1 MDAAEKFI
9 DALVNAGRVVKPN
22 GQDRWIAQ
30 CPAHDD
36 GNPSL
41 SVARGRGQVLMF
53 CFAGCQVQDIALAVG
68 WSMDSLFDD
77 PKGVT
82 YEYKSAGRTV
92 RRVHRSPSKQFR
104 QEVLEQ
110 GDGALY
116 VPDGLDLE
124 AAMSAGLPVFI
135 PEGEKDV
142 DALFKLGDVVAVTS
156 AGGAQAWRK
165 ADWSRLS
172 VASSII
178 VVADPDEPGMVRA
191 RELVH
196 HLRTITAGEVVA
208 VRAAVGKD
216 AADHVTAGV
225 PVDRMKPVDVDTN
238 PEFEQA
244 VEDELN
250 RRQIR
255 KEANDRERAADAAK
269 VSDKL
274 QPKTLGEILD
284 MQHEDDWAIPGLL
297 ERGDRLVVTGVEG
310 GGKSYFLRQISV
322 MSAAGID
329 PFSRAPIK
337 PMKVLVVDAENS
349 ERQWSRAAKY
359 VTDLAE
365 QWGVRSPRTEVVV
378 AAGVRIDLGVTA
390 DANQIHKLIDEHKP
404 DILQIGPLYKLV
416 AKEIKTDDDAAPL
429 IMTLDSFRERGLVL
443 LMEAHTGLDGKGA
456 KTLRPRGSSALLGW
470 PEFGFGL
477 LPTEENPEFVD
488 LVRWRGDREQR
499 AWPSGFRRGFKG
511 ELPWVPLRGGMDE
524 FEEG

>member
-1 MDAAEKFI
+1 MQKAFERVVDAFQRQGLNVKTLGDGRASAQAPGHSRADLSVSITAI
-9 DALVNAGRVVKPN
+9 DGRVLLWSHSDPVDDVMSSL
-22 GQDRWIAQ
+22 GLRMQD
-30 CPAHDD
+30 
-36 GNPSL
+36 
-41 SVARGRGQVLMF
+41 
-53 CFAGCQVQDIALAVG
+53 
-68 WSMDSLFDD
+68 LFDN
-77 PKGVT
+77 PKGV
-82 YEYKSAGRTV
+82 EYSYPDGRKV
-92 RRVHRSPSKQFR
+92 SRSPAKRFFQSGNTKGSQLYR
-104 QEVLEQ
+104 ADRLAGQEI
-110 GDGALY
+110 
-116 VPDGLDLE
+116 
-124 AAMSAGLPVFI
+124 VFFV
-135 PEGEKDV
+135 EGEQDV
-142 DALFKLGDVVAVTS
+142 HALESVGAVATCTAMGAGKAHMFDLTPLYGKAVCVV
-156 AGGAQAWRK
+156 R
-165 ADWSRLS
+165 DL
-172 VASSII
+172 
-178 VVADPDEPGMVRA
+178 DEPGLKHAAQVA
-191 RELVH
+191 ALLEGKAEVH
-196 HLRTITAGEVVA
+196 LLEPVA
-208 VRAAVGKD
+208 GKD
-216 AADHVTAGV
+216 AADHIAAGFGVTDFVPAKFAGL
-225 PVDRMKPVDVDTN
+225 PVDVDFD

-274 QPKTLGEILD
+274 QPKTLGQILD

-297 ERGDRLVVTGVEG
+297 ERGDRLVVTGLEG
-310 GGKSYFLRQISV
+310 GGKSYFLRQVSV
-322 MSAAGID
+322 MSAAGLD

-365 QWGVRSPRTEVVV
+365 QWGSRSPRTEVVV

-499 AWPSGFRRGFKG
+499 AWPSGFRRGFLG

-524 FEEG
+524 FEES